1 MLFAI
6 PVILLLILLS
16 SFFAAAEMAF
26 VSVEPLR
33 VREESLRR
41 RKNALLLEQLL
52 EKPDEVVSAIFIG
65 NNLANISASVL
76 AGTTAAVFFGNLGV
90 GIATAV
96 MTLLIVIFGETIP
109 KAYGIHNDT
118 FAFRAAKALYLV
130 RGIFYP
136 VAKLFSLVSEP
147 FLKLLGKERQAKALV
162 TEEEVKALIALGV
175 HEGTIK
181 RDEQKLVG
189 EIFDFNET
197 RVGEVYV
204 PLKDI
209 VSLPETAIVQELI
222 KRSAETGFS
231 RFPVYCGREEHII
244 GMVHVKDTLL
254 KERIT
259 PIKELMREIVRLPAT
274 MKVDDVLR
282 VLQREKMPMA
292 VIEAKDGRII
302 GVVTLEDLIKEI
314 FGEIHD
320 EHDKKKRRARRSPQL
335 T

>member
-6 PVILLLILLS
+6 PVVLFLIVLLILLS
-16 SFFAAAEMAF
+16 SFFSAAEMAF
-26 VSVEPLR
+26 VSIEPVK
-33 VREESLRR
+33 VREDALSG
-41 RKNALLLEQLL
+41 RKNALLLERLL
-52 EKPDEVVSAIFIG
+52 ERPDEVVSAIVIG
-65 NNLANISASVL
+65 NNLVNISASIL
-76 AGTTAAVFFGNLGV
+76 AGTTAADLFGGLGV

-96 MTLLIVIFGETIP
+96 MTLLIVIFAEAIP
-109 KAYGIHNDT
+109 KAYGIHNEA

-136 VAKLFSLVSEP
+136 VAKLFSLVFKP
-147 FLKLLGKERQAKALV
+147 VLQLLGKEQRAKALV
-162 TEEEVKALIALGV
+162 TEEEVEALIALGV

-189 EIFDFNET
+189 EIFEFDET

-204 PLKDI
+204 PLKDV

-231 RFPVYCGREEHII
+231 RFPVYCGREEQII

-282 VLQREKMPMA
+282 VLQREKMHMA
-292 VIEAKDGRII
+292 AIEAKDGRII
-302 GVVTLEDLIKEI
+302 GVVTLEDLIEEI

-320 EHDKKKRRARRSPQL
+320 EHDKKKRRTR
-335 T
+335 